1 MNEERSDHDWRRGE
15 KLGLEPQIVDRATYH
30 RIMGL
35 NSLAI
40 RETIFHHPDHNPGND
55 YILEIHRRLFAGI
68 HPWAGKFRI
77 PTDPHVMVAG
87 FLGADAIRILRELD
101 LLRAQ
106 FKDFLSSS
114 IVPGI
119 TYFAVAFWHTRFE
132 RIHPFIDGNGRTG
145 RFLLESQLHALRG
158 PAYRPSL
165 IDPEKA
171 PYMEGLNVAS
181 RSKILTPLANLIAK
195 NDGSTVKIP
204 EIQTPFRLA
213 PFFEERELTLEVEL
227 ENSRI

>member
-1 MNEERSDHDWRRGE
+1 
-15 KLGLEPQIVDRATYH
+15 
-30 RIMGL
+30 MGS
-35 NSLAI
+35 NSLAV
-40 RETIFHHPDHNPGND
+40 RETVFHYPDQNPGND

-87 FLGADAIRILRELD
+87 YPGADAARILRELD

-106 FKDFLSSS
+106 FEDFLSSS

-119 TYFAVAFWHTRFE
+119 TYLAVAFWHIRFE

-145 RFLLESQLHALRG
+145 RFLLEAQLHALKG
-158 PAYRPSL
+158 SGHRPSL
-165 IDPEKA
+165 LDPEKA
-171 PYMEGLNVAS
+171 PYIESLKIAS
-181 RSKILTPLANLIAK
+181 RSKMLTPLANLIAE
-195 NDGSTVKIP
+195 NDGNPVKISD
-204 EIQTPFRLA
+204 IQAPYRLA
-213 PFFEERELTLEVEL
+213 PFFEERGLTLEKEL